1 MKALGYVRVSTKMQ
15 VEKNNSI
22 GMQKRKIESYCK
34 THDLDLV
41 NIYEDLGISGMTT
54 NRSGLQHLLEE
65 SKKNGIEVIVVWS
78 LSRLGRNLKEMLEV
92 VSEFRFHGIS
102 LKTIKENLGGDDSVS
117 ELVFNIMGS
126 INQFESKQLGERIST
141 IKQDKK
147 KRAKSYGRAQ
157 YGYINV
163 AGKIFINRVEMAAR
177 ERAERLRTTGMPWKS
192 IEEILY
198 DEGVRSRKGNRL
210 FASTLRNM
218 FQFTPPKVEGEWDGE

>member
-1 MKALGYVRVSTKMQ
+1 MKAIGYVRVSTKMQ
-15 VEKNNSI
+15 VDKNNSI
-22 GMQKRKIESYCK
+22 GMQKRKIASYCK

-41 NIYEDLGISGMTT
+41 EITEDLGVSGMKSD
-54 NRSGLQHLLEE
+54 RQGFKSLISKVIREE
-65 SKKNGIEVIVVWS
+65 IDVVVVWS

-92 VSEFRFHGIS
+92 VENFKRWGIS
-102 LKTIKENLGGDDSVS
+102 LRTIKENLGGDDSVS

-147 KRAKSYGRAQ
+147 KQAKSYGRAQ

-163 AGKIFINRVEMAAR
+163 EGKIFVNKTEMAAR
-177 ERAERLRTTGMPWKS
+177 KYAERMRMNGFSWKM
-192 IEEILY
+192 IADTLY
-198 DEGVRSRKGNRL
+198 DDGVRSRKGTRL

-218 FQFTPPKVEGEWDGE
+218 FQFTPPKVEGEYNG